1 MKNSK
6 YIVLLVASAL
16 IFYTFHLLTWSIFK
30 NIFSS
35 LFSTFFVQL
44 FLYILLLIYYLK
56 KDLFKILF
64 LITPLILGSTLYFI
78 TVISFTE
85 RSLTVDMITT
95 LDSNVEMSLDEFSSA
110 IDFESYLTK
119 RISEQEITGIVKKES
134 ENYSL
139 SNRGKF
145 VSKIYKFFIKF
156 YN

>member
-6 YIVLLVASAL
+6 YIALLLVSAL
-16 IFYTFHLLTWSIFK
+16 IFYAFHLLTWSIFK

-44 FLYILLLIYYLK
+44 FLYLLLLIYYLK
-56 KDLFKILF
+56 TDLFKILS
-64 LITPLILGSTLYFI
+64 LITPLILGNTLYFI
-78 TVISFTE
+78 TVVSFTE

-110 IDFESYLTK
+110 IDFESYLSK
-119 RISEQEITGIVKKES
+119 RISEQEITGIVKKDS
-134 ENYSL
+134 DYYSL
-139 SNRGKF
+139 SNRGRL

>member
-1 MKNSK
+1 MKYSK
-6 YIVLLVASAL
+6 YIALLVASAL

-95 LDSNVEMSLDEFSSA
+95 LDSNVEMSLDEFSST
-110 IDFESYLTK
+110 IDFESYLSK
-119 RISEQEITGIVKKES
+119 RISEQEITGIVKES